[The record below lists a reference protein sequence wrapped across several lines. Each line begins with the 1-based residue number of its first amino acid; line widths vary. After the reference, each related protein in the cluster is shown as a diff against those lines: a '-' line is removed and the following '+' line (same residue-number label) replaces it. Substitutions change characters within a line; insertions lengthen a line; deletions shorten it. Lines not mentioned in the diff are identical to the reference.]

1 MDDAELDDVIGPA
14 TALRI
19 PKGSAVFEQGEIAR
33 SFYVLL
39 NGRLKVVKVTPDG
52 QQVVIRFVVPGEIYG
67 IAKALNR
74 EDYPAT
80 ATALVDS
87 VTLAWDMAIW
97 DGFME
102 RHPSFAR
109 NVMQM
114 MGQRIQE
121 AHTRLKE
128 LATQDVQHRI
138 AHALLRLVRQSG
150 REVEGGVLVDF
161 PVTRQEIAEVS
172 GTTMHSVSR
181 VLSAWEN
188 AGLVVVGRQ
197 KVIVL
202 RSKATGT
209 YRRGAFWCK
218 LRCLPD
224 GYSELI
230 ALHQAWSSPV
240 HVEPCVT
247 GA

>member
-1 MDDAELDDVIGPA
+1 MPALHRSLIQSLPVFGAMDDAELEDVIGRA

-19 PKGSAVFEQGEIAR
+19 PKGSAVFEQGETAK

-39 NGRLKVVKVTPDG
+39 NGRLKVTKLTPDG
-52 QQVVIRFVVPGEIYG
+52 QQVVIRFVMPGDIYG

-74 EDYPAT
+74 SDYPAT

-97 DGFME
+97 DDFMR
-102 RHPSFAR
+102 RHPSFAQ

-114 MGQRIQE
+114 MGQRIEE

-128 LATQDVQHRI
+128 LATQDVEHRV
-138 AHALLRLVRQSG
+138 AHAVLRLVNQSG
-150 REVEGGVLVDF
+150 RKVEGGVLVDF

-197 KVIVL
+197 KVIVCDL
-202 RSKATGT
+202 ERLA
-209 YRRGAFWCK
+209 R
-218 LRCLPD
+218 
-224 GYSELI
+224 I
-230 ALHQAWSSPV
+230 AE
-240 HVEPCVT
+240 EPSC
-247 GA
+247 AR

>member
-1 MDDAELDDVIGPA
+1 MPALHRSLIQSLPVFSAMDHAELDDVVGRA
-14 TALRI
+14 TALQI
-19 PKGSAVFEQGEIAR
+19 PQGSAIFEQGETATA
-33 SFYVLL
+33 FYVLL

-52 QQVVIRFVVPGEIYG
+52 QQVVMRFVVPGDIYG

-74 EDYPAT
+74 QDYPAT

-97 DGFME
+97 DDFMQ
-102 RHPSFAR
+102 RHPTFAR

-128 LATQDVQHRI
+128 MATEDVEHRV
-138 AHALLRLVRQSG
+138 AHAVLRLVSQSG
-150 REVEGGVLVDF
+150 RKVQEGVLVDF

-172 GTTMHSVSR
+172 GTTLHSVSR

-188 AGLVVVGRQ
+188 AGLVVLGRR
-197 KVIVL
+197 KVIVCDL
-202 RSKATGT
+202 ERLSRIAEKSVAVP
-209 YRRGAFWCK
+209 RG
-218 LRCLPD
+218 
-224 GYSELI
+224 S
-230 ALHQAWSSPV
+230 
-240 HVEPCVT
+240 
-247 GA
+247 

>member
-1 MDDAELDDVIGPA
+1 MPPLDRSLIQSLPVFSAMDDVELDDVISRA

-19 PKGSAVFEQGEIAR
+19 PKGAAVFEQGETAKA
-33 SFYVLL
+33 FYVLL
-39 NGRLKVVKVTPDG
+39 NGRLKVMKLTPDG
-52 QQVVIRFVVPGEIYG
+52 QQVVIRFVVPGDIYG

-87 VTLAWDMAIW
+87 VTLAWDMAVW
-97 DGFME
+97 DEFMD
-102 RHPSFAR
+102 RHPAFAR
-109 NVMQM
+109 NVMRM
-114 MGQRIQE
+114 LGRRIEE

-128 LATQDVQHRI
+128 MATQDVEHRV
-138 AHALLRLVRQSG
+138 AHAVLRLVSQSG
-150 REVEGGVLVDF
+150 RNVEGGVLVDF

-197 KVIVL
+197 KVIVCDL
-202 RSKATGT
+202 ERLSRIAEETGGE
-209 YRRGAFWCK
+209 R
-218 LRCLPD
+218 
-224 GYSELI
+224 
-230 ALHQAWSSPV
+230 
-240 HVEPCVT
+240 
-247 GA
+247 

>member
-1 MDDAELDDVIGPA
+1 MPPLDRSLIQSLPVFSAMDDVELDDVISRA

-19 PKGSAVFEQGEIAR
+19 PKGAAVFEQGETAKA
-33 SFYVLL
+33 FYVLL
-39 NGRLKVVKVTPDG
+39 NGRLKVMKLTPDG
-52 QQVVIRFVVPGEIYG
+52 QQVVIRFVVPGGIYG

-87 VTLAWDMAIW
+87 VTLAWDMAVW
-97 DGFME
+97 DEFMD
-102 RHPSFAR
+102 RHPAFAR
-109 NVMQM
+109 NVMRM
-114 MGQRIQE
+114 LGRRIEE

-128 LATQDVQHRI
+128 MATQDVEHRV
-138 AHALLRLVRQSG
+138 AHAVLRLVSQSG
-150 REVEGGVLVDF
+150 RNVEGGVLVDF

-197 KVIVL
+197 KVIVCDL
-202 RSKATGT
+202 ERLSRIAEETGCE
-209 YRRGAFWCK
+209 R
-218 LRCLPD
+218 
-224 GYSELI
+224 
-230 ALHQAWSSPV
+230 
-240 HVEPCVT
+240 
-247 GA
+247 

>member
-1 MDDAELDDVIGPA
+1 MPALHRSLIQSLPIFAAMDDVELDDVVGRA

-39 NGRLKVVKVTPDG
+39 NGRLKVVKATPEG
-52 QQVVIRFVVPGEIYG
+52 QQVVIRFVAPGDIYG

-74 EDYPAT
+74 ADYPAT

-97 DGFME
+97 DDFME

-128 LATQDVQHRI
+128 LATQDVEHRV
-138 AHALLRLVRQSG
+138 AHAVLRLVRQSG

-172 GTTMHSVSR
+172 GTTLHSVSR

-197 KVIVL
+197 KVIVCDL
-202 RSKATGT
+202 ERLSH
-209 YRRGAFWCK
+209 
-218 LRCLPD
+218 
-224 GYSELI
+224 I
-230 ALHQAWSSPV
+230 AEETVDRH
-240 HVEPCVT
+240 
-247 GA
+247 

>member
-1 MDDAELDDVIGPA
+1 MPALDRKLIQSLAVFSAMDNAELDDVIGRA
-14 TALRI
+14 TGLRI
-19 PKGSAVFEQGEIAR
+19 PKGSAVFEQGEIANA
-33 SFYVLL
+33 FYVLL

-52 QQVVIRFVVPGEIYG
+52 QQVVIRFVVPGDIYG

-80 ATALVDS
+80 AMALIDS

-97 DGFME
+97 DDFMA
-102 RHPSFAR
+102 RHPTFAR

-128 LATQDVQHRI
+128 LATQDVEHRV
-138 AHALLRLVRQSG
+138 AHALLRLVSQSG
-150 REVEGGVLVDF
+150 RTVDGGVLVDF
-161 PVTRQEIAEVS
+161 PVTRQEIAEIS

-181 VLSAWEN
+181 TLSAWEN

-197 KVIVL
+197 KVIVCDL
-202 RSKATGT
+202 ERLTRIAEDA
-209 YRRGAFWCK
+209 GA
-218 LRCLPD
+218 
-224 GYSELI
+224 
-230 ALHQAWSSPV
+230 
-240 HVEPCVT
+240 EPP
-247 GA
+247 GK

>member
-1 MDDAELDDVIGPA
+1 MPALHRSLIQSLPVFSAMDAVELDDVISQA

-19 PKGSAVFEQGEIAR
+19 PKGAAVFEQGETAR
-33 SFYVLL
+33 AFYVLL
-39 NGRLKVVKVTPDG
+39 NGRLKVMKLTPDG
-52 QQVVIRFVVPGEIYG
+52 QQVLIRFVVPGDIYG

-97 DGFME
+97 DDFMA
-102 RHPSFAR
+102 RHPSLAR

-128 LATQDVQHRI
+128 MATQDVEHRV
-138 AHALLRLVRQSG
+138 AHAVLRLVNQSG
-150 REVEGGVLVDF
+150 RKVEEGVLVDF
-161 PVTRQEIAEVS
+161 PVTRQEIAEAS

-188 AGLVVVGRQ
+188 AGLVVVGRK
-197 KVIVL
+197 KVIVCDL
-202 RSKATGT
+202 ERLS
-209 YRRGAFWCK
+209 R
-218 LRCLPD
+218 
-224 GYSELI
+224 I
-230 ALHQAWSSPV
+230 A
-240 HVEPCVT
+240 EGRTC
-247 GA
+247 G

>member
-1 MDDAELDDVIGPA
+1 MPPLDRSLIQSLPVFSAMDDVELDDVISRA

-19 PKGSAVFEQGEIAR
+19 PKGAAVFEQGETAKA
-33 SFYVLL
+33 FYVLL
-39 NGRLKVVKVTPDG
+39 NGRLKVMKLTPDG
-52 QQVVIRFVVPGEIYG
+52 QQVVIRFVVPGDIYG

-87 VTLAWDMAIW
+87 VTLAWDMAVW
-97 DGFME
+97 DEFMD
-102 RHPSFAR
+102 RHPAFAR
-109 NVMQM
+109 NVMRM
-114 MGQRIQE
+114 LGRRIEE

-128 LATQDVQHRI
+128 MATQDVEHRV
-138 AHALLRLVRQSG
+138 AHAVLRLVSQSG
-150 REVEGGVLVDF
+150 RNVEGGVLVDF

-197 KVIVL
+197 KVIVCDL
-202 RSKATGT
+202 ERLS
-209 YRRGAFWCK
+209 R
-218 LRCLPD
+218 
-224 GYSELI
+224 I
-230 ALHQAWSSPV
+230 AEEAV
-240 HVEPCVT
+240 
-247 GA
+247 GKR

>member
-1 MDDAELDDVIGPA
+1 MPPLDRSLIQSLPVFSAMDDVELDDVISRG

-19 PKGSAVFEQGEIAR
+19 PKGAAVFEQGETAKA
-33 SFYVLL
+33 FYVLL
-39 NGRLKVVKVTPDG
+39 NGRLKVMKLTPDG
-52 QQVVIRFVVPGEIYG
+52 QQVVIRFVVPGDIYG

-87 VTLAWDMAIW
+87 VTLAWDMAVW
-97 DGFME
+97 DEFMD
-102 RHPSFAR
+102 RHPAFAR
-109 NVMQM
+109 NVMRM
-114 MGQRIQE
+114 LGRRIEE

-128 LATQDVQHRI
+128 MATQDVEHRV
-138 AHALLRLVRQSG
+138 AHAVLRLVSQSG
-150 REVEGGVLVDF
+150 RNVEGGVLVDF

-197 KVIVL
+197 KVIVCDL
-202 RSKATGT
+202 ERLSRIAEETGGE
-209 YRRGAFWCK
+209 R
-218 LRCLPD
+218 
-224 GYSELI
+224 
-230 ALHQAWSSPV
+230 
-240 HVEPCVT
+240 
-247 GA
+247 

>member
-1 MDDAELDDVIGPA
+1 MPALDRKLIQSLPAFSAMDNAELDDVISRA

-19 PKGSAVFEQGEIAR
+19 PRGSAVFEQGETAKA
-33 SFYVLL
+33 FYVLL
-39 NGRLKVVKVTPDG
+39 NGRLKVVKVTSDG
-52 QQVVIRFVVPGEIYG
+52 QQVVIRFVVPGDIYG

-97 DGFME
+97 DDFMA

-128 LATQDVQHRI
+128 LATQDVEHRV
-138 AHALLRLVRQSG
+138 AHAVLRLVSQSG
-150 REVEGGVLVDF
+150 RKVDGGVLVDF
-161 PVTRQEIAEVS
+161 RVTRQEIAEIS

-181 VLSAWEN
+181 ILSAWEN

-197 KVIVL
+197 KVIVCDL
-202 RSKATGT
+202 DRLSRIAEGT
-209 YRRGAFWCK
+209 AAVPRG
-218 LRCLPD
+218 
-224 GYSELI
+224 S
-230 ALHQAWSSPV
+230 
-240 HVEPCVT
+240 
-247 GA
+247 

>member
-1 MDDAELDDVIGPA
+1 M
-14 TALRI
+14 
-19 PKGSAVFEQGEIAR
+19 
-33 SFYVLL
+33 
-39 NGRLKVVKVTPDG
+39 KVTPDG
-52 QQVVIRFVVPGEIYG
+52 QQVVIRFVVPGDIYG

-97 DGFME
+97 DDFMA

-114 MGQRIQE
+114 MGQRIQD

-128 LATQDVQHRI
+128 MATQDVEHRI
-138 AHALLRLVRQSG
+138 ANAVLRLASQAG
-150 REVEGGVLVDF
+150 RKVDGGVLVDF

-197 KVIVL
+197 KVIVCDL
-202 RSKATGT
+202 GRLS
-209 YRRGAFWCK
+209 R
-218 LRCLPD
+218 
-224 GYSELI
+224 I
-230 ALHQAWSSPV
+230 AEEAV
-240 HVEPCVT
+240 
-247 GA
+247 GKR

>member
-1 MDDAELDDVIGPA
+1 MMPALHRSLIQSLPPFGAMDDAELDAVISRA

-19 PKGSAVFEQGEIAR
+19 PKGSPVFEQGETAK

-52 QQVVIRFVVPGEIYG
+52 QQVVIRFVVPGDIYG
-67 IAKALNR
+67 IAKALDR

-87 VTLAWDMAIW
+87 VTLAWDIAIW
-97 DGFME
+97 DDFME
-102 RHPSFAR
+102 RHPGFAR
-109 NVMQM
+109 SVMRM

-128 LATQDVQHRI
+128 LATQDVEHRV
-138 AHALLRLVRQSG
+138 AHAVLRLVSQSG
-150 REVEGGVLVDF
+150 RKVEGGVLVDF

-197 KVIVL
+197 KVIVCDL
-202 RSKATGT
+202 ERLSRIAEDTQ
-209 YRRGAFWCK
+209 
-218 LRCLPD
+218 
-224 GYSELI
+224 SER
-230 ALHQAWSSPV
+230 
-240 HVEPCVT
+240 
-247 GA
+247 

>member
-1 MDDAELDDVIGPA
+1 MPALHRSLIQSLPVFAAMDAAELDDVVGSA

-19 PKGSAVFEQGEIAR
+19 PKGAAVFEQGETAT

-52 QQVVIRFVVPGEIYG
+52 QQVVIRFVVPGDIYG

-74 EDYPAT
+74 TDYPAT

-97 DGFME
+97 DDFTQ
-102 RHPSFAR
+102 RHPAFAR

-128 LATQDVQHRI
+128 MATQDVEHRV
-138 AHALLRLVRQSG
+138 AHAVLRLVNQSG
-150 REVEGGVLVDF
+150 RKVQEGVLVDF

-172 GTTMHSVSR
+172 GTTLHSVSR

-188 AGLVVVGRQ
+188 AGLVVVGRR
-197 KVIVL
+197 KVIVCDL
-202 RSKATGT
+202 ERLS
-209 YRRGAFWCK
+209 R
-218 LRCLPD
+218 
-224 GYSELI
+224 I
-230 ALHQAWSSPV
+230 AEESGC
-240 HVEPCVT
+240 ER
-247 GA
+247 

>member
-1 MDDAELDDVIGPA
+1 MPVLDRSLIQSLPVFSAMDDAELDDVTGRA

-19 PKGSAVFEQGEIAR
+19 PKGSAVFEQGETAKA
-33 SFYVLL
+33 FYVLL

-52 QQVVIRFVVPGEIYG
+52 QQVVIRFVVPGDIYG

-87 VTLAWDMAIW
+87 VTLAWDMAVW
-97 DGFME
+97 DEFME
-102 RHPSFAR
+102 RHPAFAR

-114 MGQRIQE
+114 MGRRIEE

-128 LATQDVQHRI
+128 MATQDVEHRV
-138 AHALLRLVRQSG
+138 AHAVLRLVSQSG
-150 REVEGGVLVDF
+150 RKVEEGVLVDF
-161 PVTRQEIAEVS
+161 PITRQEIAEVS
-172 GTTMHSVSR
+172 GTTLHSVSR

-197 KVIVL
+197 KVIVCDL
-202 RSKATGT
+202 ERLS
-209 YRRGAFWCK
+209 R
-218 LRCLPD
+218 
-224 GYSELI
+224 I
-230 ALHQAWSSPV
+230 AEETA
-240 HVEPCVT
+240 C
-247 GA
+247 GR